1 MLETENSLVGSV
13 PSILRYFGKH
23 RLHGYLNLEVMAV
36 STFSPVGSQSS
47 NSLRMRVFVCILWHS
62 TEWNMWICQRGANFK
77 FILHTCTHP
86 QTIWRQ
92 WTVRVKGGYCPP
104 SNVPMLH
111 KMLSV
116 TTVTMYGCL
125 YLASSSSGPSMKI
138 SIFQWCLVR
147 SQPFIGINRFLAIF
161 MYLLEK
167 MAYCQPSGRNLF
179 RPIAMTTKTG
189 SWFSVLPFAILIC
202 CVEGYCQFCMQV
214 NIRETSNAFRNWC
227 RQWTY
232 TGLVQCHPSG
242 LTTNHKSQT
251 CYRWSILG
259 SKRPKDQV
267 VYILQPHCAIFCH
280 RPLLASAFCMQ
291 NVFKNTRSKRKE
303 YFLQVLEISHESAKC
318 FGISFFFFFQ
328 IGHTRCGNCP
338 QKHIFAAVK
347 LTVRKTN
354 WWGKKEYQL

>member
-1 MLETENSLVGSV
+1 MHT
-13 PSILRYFGKH
+13 
-23 RLHGYLNLEVMAV
+23 
-36 STFSPVGSQSS
+36 SS
-47 NSLRMRVFVCILWHS
+47 NHLKTELSGLRVDI
-62 TEWNMWICQRGANFK
+62 A
-77 FILHTCTHP
+77 
-86 QTIWRQ
+86 
-92 WTVRVKGGYCPP
+92 PP

-147 SQPFIGINRFLAIF
+147 YQPFIGINRFLAIF

-214 NIRETSNAFRNWC
+214 NSRETSNAFRNWC

-251 CYRWSILG
+251 CYPWSILG

-280 RPLLASAFCMQ
+280 RPLLATVAVHFACKMCLKIQEVIGKNIFCKFWRLVMSLQ
-291 NVFKNTRSKRKE
+291 NV
-303 YFLQVLEISHESAKC
+303 LA
-318 FGISFFFFFQ
+318 SFFIFYFF
-328 IGHTRCGNCP
+328 P
-338 QKHIFAAVK
+338 
-347 LTVRKTN
+347 N
-354 WWGKKEYQL
+354 WSYQVWELSTKAHFCSSETDCEENKFGGKKRIPVLVQHGIPEKHMKLIHMWLLPVLVA